1 MGLTAPIAP
10 DSILML
16 NCLISI
22 IYQAIQAEEQ
32 YEADLNAVETVRRAE
47 AITEVGRLGLNLSLL
62 AAIH

>member
-1 MGLTAPIAP
+1 
-10 DSILML
+10 ML